1 MVVGTT
7 FGFCNV
13 CSKMMN
19 LSCRS
24 TTKFARIMRRD
35 AGGGAAAAPPARR
48 RRRATETPAAGDGD
62 IVAMTREKALSLG
75 VMTAASSL
83 PGAVK
88 QNAGGSKRWLDHRW
102 TPSR

>member
-1 MVVGTT
+1 MPFNNEV
-7 FGFCNV
+7 
-13 CSKMMN
+13 
-19 LSCRS
+19 R
-24 TTKFARIMRRD
+24 ARV
-35 AGGGAAAAPPARR
+35 APPPPAPAAQPPAAAAPAAPPAPAAAAAACHKDARR
-48 RRRATETPAAGDGD
+48 RRWRD
-62 IVAMTREKALSLG
+62 IVAMTREEALSLG

>member
-1 MVVGTT
+1 
-7 FGFCNV
+7 
-13 CSKMMN
+13 
-19 LSCRS
+19 
-24 TTKFARIMRRD
+24 
-35 AGGGAAAAPPARR
+35 
-48 RRRATETPAAGDGD
+48 
-62 IVAMTREKALSLG
+62 MTREEALSLG